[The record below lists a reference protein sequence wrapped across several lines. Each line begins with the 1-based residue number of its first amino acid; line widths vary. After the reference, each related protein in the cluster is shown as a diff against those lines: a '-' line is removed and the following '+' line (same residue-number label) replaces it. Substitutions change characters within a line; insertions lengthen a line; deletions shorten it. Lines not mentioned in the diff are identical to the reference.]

1 MVLLG
6 TPVCTIIDEF
16 LEKFQKGGRV
26 ISDPKNFVAKFLALE
41 TPIWGGHFRS
51 KKFRR
56 RKSQDFSQR
65 KGGGQGPFGTFPKI
79 HRYWYR
85 RASHSGATYPLLG
98 NIMIYWLWILSNIS
112 GELSWL
118 LPILASDEHIKCQ
131 IFVNDKETED
141 LIGESLETR
150 D

>member
-1 MVLLG
+1 
-6 TPVCTIIDEF
+6 
-16 LEKFQKGGRV
+16 
-26 ISDPKNFVAKFLALE
+26 
-41 TPIWGGHFRS
+41 
-51 KKFRR
+51 
-56 RKSQDFSQR
+56 
-65 KGGGQGPFGTFPKI
+65 
-79 HRYWYR
+79 
-85 RASHSGATYPLLG
+85 
-98 NIMIYWLWILSNIS
+98 MIYWLWILSNIS